1 MAWYLTVAFLAAIIL
16 AGLGISVSASRR
28 SGTTGGFYVAA
39 QSVSAWQNGMA
50 VAGDFL
56 SAAAFLGIMG
66 ATALTGLSG
75 FYIAISVPTT
85 FVLVALVVAEPL
97 RNLGKFTLSDML
109 ATRFGGRDL
118 RAVAALN
125 ALVISGMFM
134 VAQFVGAG
142 LLITLLLGTSY
153 TVSVIVVGILMMA
166 YVLLG
171 GMFAVTWIQV
181 FKTGLLL
188 FSGLTLFALT
198 MSRFG
203 WSVNEL
209 FAQAVQKVGSRLL
222 APPHPPRFSAKL
234 DYISLNL
241 AVALGPL
248 GLPHVLIRF
257 LTVKDA
263 KAARRSVIIASWI
276 ISVFLLCIGFIGLGA
291 AVLIGPEAIRAANP
305 AGTLAT
311 PMLAEFVGGPVML
324 AFISAVIFAT
334 IIAVIAGVAISAAGT
349 FAHDLYAT
357 ILRPRSGERE
367 RLAAARVAA
376 FGVSAVAIIVALGAS
391 HLNLAYIGVI
401 SFTIAASGNVPV
413 ILLTIFWRGFNATG
427 ALTGLS
433 VGLACSL
440 GLILVGPTVLGVNA
454 LFPLANVGIV
464 SIPVGL
470 LAAWFGSRLGSR
482 RAAAHPTSPADYDN
496 LIVRATLT
504 S

>member
-1 MAWYLTVAFLAAIIL
+1 MW
-16 AGLGISVSASRR
+16 ASRR
-28 SGTTGGFYVAA
+28 STTTGGFYVAER
-39 QSVSAWQNGMA
+39 SVSAWQNGLA

-85 FVLVALVVAEPL
+85 FVLVALIVAEPL

-109 ATRFGGRDL
+109 AARFEGRSL

-125 ALVISGMFM
+125 ALVVSEFFM

-153 TVSVIVVGILMMA
+153 TVSVIAVGLLMMV

-171 GMFAVTWIQV
+171 GMVAVTWIQV
-181 FKTGLLL
+181 LKTGLLL
-188 FSGLTLFALT
+188 FACVLLFGLTMTKFH
-198 MSRFG
+198 
-203 WSVNEL
+203 WSVDEL
-209 FAQAVQKVGSRLL
+209 FTQAVQKVGPRML
-222 APPHPPRFSAKL
+222 ASPHPPGLAAKL
-234 DYISLNL
+234 DYVSLNL
-241 AVALGPL
+241 GVALGPL

-263 KAARRSVIIASWI
+263 QAARRSIVIASWI
-276 ISVFLLCIGFIGLGA
+276 ISGFLLAIGFIGLGA
-291 AVLIGPEAIRAANP
+291 GVLLGPDAIRAANP

-311 PMLAEFVGGPVML
+311 PMLAQAVGGPVLL
-324 AFISAVIFAT
+324 AFTSAVIFAT

-349 FAHDLYAT
+349 FAHDLYAN
-357 ILRPRSGERE
+357 IFRPRSGERE
-367 RLAAARVAA
+367 RLITARVAA
-376 FGVSAVAIIVALGAS
+376 FGVSVVAIIVALGAAR
-391 HLNLAYIGVI
+391 LNLAYIGII

-427 ALTGLS
+427 AVTALW

-440 GLILVGPTVLGVNA
+440 GLILAGPTVLGPNA
-454 LFPLANVGIV
+454 MFPLANVGIV
-464 SIPVGL
+464 SIPVGF
-470 LAAWFGSRLGSR
+470 LAAWLGSLAGAR
-482 RAAAHPTSPADYDN
+482 RAATSADYDD
-496 LIVRATLT
+496 IVVRATLT